1 MVSPKN
7 QNHKKRNT
15 CMATIVKQGVFSKS
29 KKGHLFID
37 NVERE
42 NTETVELLLS
52 SGSAHRVKGAA
63 VKIYH
68 HSLKISG
75 QQILSCLVTVG
86 KTVHIGFGKSLL
98 ATWSW
103 LRYLIT

>member
-1 MVSPKN
+1 MRMVSPKN

-15 CMATIVKQGVFSKS
+15 CTIQPIVKGFSQKEERS
-29 KKGHLFID
+29 HLFID

-52 SGSAHRVKGAA
+52 SSSAHRVESAA

-75 QQILSCLVTVG
+75 EQILSMPP
-86 KTVHIGFGKSLL
+86 
-98 ATWSW
+98 TW
-103 LRYLIT
+103 